1 MVSVRFQ
8 EQDLSELHALVNAN
22 QLNLSS
28 IIRLIINSFLKQKG
42 GSICLIDKDSVKND
56 TCLIQKNN
64 IDIGLFVYKLK
75 RQIPK
80 LEIIIKKWSY
90 KI

>member
-1 MVSVRFQ
+1 MKMVSVRFQ

-42 GSICLIDKDSVKND
+42 GSICLIDKDSM
-56 TCLIQKNN
+56 N
-64 IDIGLFVYKLK
+64 I
-75 RQIPK
+75 
-80 LEIIIKKWSY
+80 
-90 KI
+90 